1 MLFFSKE
8 IEMKTFA
15 LLSLVGLMAAP
26 AMAQVSGGLT
36 PAYGS
41 AVSVQTNRTAF
52 GDANLGNAQGPT
64 NGSELNAAYYRADA
78 NNAYILFTGNLETNF
93 NKLEIFFSTG
103 AAGQQ
108 QINSTIGQMS
118 NLNGFRHD
126 NGFAATHWVSITG
139 GNTPYSVFVDA
150 GQFTNGGWIGG
161 YQGTNNG
168 VGGGLTGGGG
178 TILGNLQVA
187 VDNSNTDGVNGDN
200 VGDPLSAT
208 TGIEIAV
215 PWSLLGIAP
224 GSQFSVLAFVNG
236 SDHNY
241 ASNQFLAP
249 LPAGTGNLGGNGT
262 GGFTG
267 NVAGLDMTQFA
278 GDQFFTVPTPA
289 AAGLF
294 GLAAL
299 AAGRRRR

>member
-1 MLFFSKE
+1 
-8 IEMKTFA
+8 MKTFA

-26 AMAQVSGGLT
+26 AMAQVNGSLT

-41 AVSVQTNRTAF
+41 AVSVQTNATGF
-52 GDANLGNAQGPT
+52 GDANLGNAQGAT

-78 NNAYILFTGNLETNF
+78 NNAYLLFTGNLETNF

-103 AAGQQ
+103 ASGQQ
-108 QINSTIGQMS
+108 QINSTLGAMG

-126 NGFAATHWVSITG
+126 NGFAATRWISVTG
-139 GNTPYSVFVDA
+139 GNNPYELFVDA
-150 GQFTNGGWIGG
+150 GSFDGSSWTGG

-168 VGGGLTGGGG
+168 VGGPLAGGNGSP
-178 TILGNLQVA
+178 IWALQVA
-187 VDNSNTDGVNGDN
+187 VDNSNTDGVSGSSAA
-200 VGDPLSAT
+200 DPLSAV

-215 PWSLLGIAP
+215 PWSMLGIAP
-224 GSQFSVLAFVNG
+224 GSLFSVMAFVNG
-236 SDHNY
+236 GNHDY

-249 LPAGTGNLGGNGT
+249 LPAGTGNLGGNGSGT
-262 GGFTG
+262 FTG
-267 NVAGLDMTQFA
+267 NVGGLDMTQFA
-278 GDQFFTVPTPA
+278 GNQFFTVPTPA